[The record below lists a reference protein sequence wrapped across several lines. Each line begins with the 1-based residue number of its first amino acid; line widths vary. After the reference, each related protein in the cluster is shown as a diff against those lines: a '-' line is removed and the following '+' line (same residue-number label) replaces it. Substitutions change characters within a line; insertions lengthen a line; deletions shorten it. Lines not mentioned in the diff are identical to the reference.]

1 MPEEDNEQG
10 TIRYVRC
17 PTCGMPNPATSA
29 ACFRCG
35 NSMQAEV
42 PGPAPR
48 PKAAQPS
55 SSNEIIC
62 AKCKKALP
70 PGSKFCGFCGTPLP
84 ARAPAPA
91 RAPERAVEVSPPAP
105 ATPPVAPSR
114 KPYSAAKPE
123 VPPPVAAVVPP
134 VPLPQAP
141 APAPKKASQSTP
153 TVPTPVPSPQG
164 TQVFSGLHVPKID
177 ASIVEIKAD
186 DSPGKTT
193 RIVKETFV
201 GRGTCDVSYPN
212 DALLSLR
219 HASLGKREGK
229 LVLKDLESQNG
240 TFVKQR
246 QDSELTPGDVFVLG
260 RELFRFATQRLDEA
274 PQNVM
279 GTVVMAGAPKLQPGP
294 ITAKLEHIQL
304 SGEVIK
310 EYSLEKPETTIG
322 RTTGDLVF
330 GDDPYMSGTH
340 ARIVAQPGRFI
351 LQDLK
356 SRNGIYRR
364 IRDSM
369 TLQDG
374 DEFFLGEERFR
385 VDIKLI
391 ED

>member
-17 PTCGMPNPATSA
+17 PACGMPNPATSA
-29 ACFRCG
+29 TCFRCG
-35 NSMQAEV
+35 GSMQAAGEAQ
-42 PGPAPR
+42 APQE
-48 PKAAQPS
+48 KAAQPAGS
-55 SSNEIIC
+55 SEVIC

-84 ARAPAPA
+84 ARPTAPA
-91 RAPERAVEVSPPAP
+91 RAPEGVMPPTPDTP
-105 ATPPVAPSR
+105 AAQPS
-114 KPYSAAKPE
+114 
-123 VPPPVAAVVPP
+123 
-134 VPLPQAP
+134 
-141 APAPKKASQSTP
+141 PAPKRERMPARSEAPPHTEVFPPGPPPQPPSQLP
-153 TVPTPVPSPQG
+153 QKPSPSAPGVPAPVANLQG
-164 TQVFSGLHVPKID
+164 TQVFAGLHVLKVD
-177 ASIVEIKAD
+177 ASVVEIKAD

-193 RIVKETFV
+193 HIVKETFI
-201 GRGTCDVSYPN
+201 GRGTCDLSYPN

-219 HASLGKREGK
+219 HSSLSKREGK
-229 LVLKDLESQNG
+229 LILRDLESQNG

-246 QDSELTPGDVFVLG
+246 KDSELAPGDVFVLG
-260 RELFRFATQRLDEA
+260 RELFRFTTQRMDES

-279 GTVVMAGAPKLQPGP
+279 GTAVIAGAPKLQQGP
-294 ITAKLEHIQL
+294 VTAKLEHIQL

-310 EYSLEKPETTIG
+310 EFSLEKPETTIG

-330 GDDPYMSGTH
+330 GEDPYMSGTH

-351 LQDLK
+351 LQDMK

-364 IRDSM
+364 IRDDV
-369 TLQDG
+369 TLVDG

-385 VDIKLI
+385 VDVKVI

>member
-29 ACFRCG
+29 TCFRCG
-35 NSMQAEV
+35 GSMQAAAEGQG
-42 PGPAPR
+42 PGG
-48 PKAAQPS
+48 KVAQPAGPS
-55 SSNEIIC
+55 EVIC

-84 ARAPAPA
+84 ARAAAPA
-91 RAPERAVEVSPPAP
+91 RAPEPAMPPAP
-105 ATPPVAPSR
+105 VAPAAQPAPPPKKERVPARSAAPPVA
-114 KPYSAAKPE
+114 E
-123 VPPPVAAVVPP
+123 VYPPA
-134 VPLPQAP
+134 PLPQPSAQLPQKPNQSAP
-141 APAPKKASQSTP
+141 A
-153 TVPTPVPSPQG
+153 VPTPVPNLQG
-164 TQVFSGLHVPKID
+164 TQVFAGLHVTKID

-193 RIVKETFV
+193 RVVKETFI
-201 GRGTCDVSYPN
+201 GRGTCDLSYPH

-219 HASLGKREGK
+219 HASLSKREGK
-229 LVLKDLESQNG
+229 LVLRDLESQNG
-240 TFVKQR
+240 TFLKQR
-246 QDSELTPGDVFVLG
+246 KDVELAAGDVFVLG
-260 RELFRFATQRLDEA
+260 RELFRFATQRLDES

-279 GTVVMAGAPKLQPGP
+279 GTAVMSGAPKLQQGP

-322 RTTGDLVF
+322 RTTGDLIF
-330 GDDPYMSGTH
+330 GEDPYMSGTH

-364 IRDSM
+364 IRDNV

-385 VDIKLI
+385 VDIKVI